1 MKGRKCAI
9 PTLVDGNRK
18 VTDDIEKASL
28 LNRTFASKFVDPQV
42 TVYPQTVDYPI
53 DSLTTFNVCPDTVK
67 AVLESV
73 NRHKACGPDNISA
86 RIIRECADELTAPVT
101 LICKLSL
108 EQGVVPQIWKRANI
122 VPIFKKGLKTCP
134 ANYRS
139 VSLLPLLS
147 KVLERVVY
155 NSLFNHV
162 QSVLSTGQ
170 HGFLPGRSCASN
182 LGTMLHSAWNNVS
195 AGSQTDVIY
204 TDFSSAFQSVKHK
217 LLIQKLKNSFHI
229 ADKALSWCESYLAG
243 REQRV
248 IVNGQCSPWTP
259 VTSGTPEGSLLSPL
273 FFALYINDLPGAV
286 HADCV
291 MFADDVKL
299 YRRVDQ
305 SKDTALLQA
314 DLDRLHCWSKSWGLT
329 LNPVKCKVLTLSL
342 RRSPVIG
349 RYSIDGTAIERVSA
363 MRDLGVLLDEKL
375 TFGPHI
381 DSIVLKANTSL
392 GLLMRSFQTGK
403 NGRSLRDLSCR
414 DQKAIVSTYCANV
427 RSVLEYCSVIWG
439 GAAEVHM
446 KRVERI
452 QHKFLMWLCGRCRLS
467 GVSLEYVELLRYF
480 GLTSLAARRAQHD
493 LMFMRNIQNQSA
505 DSSFLLGCFP
515 LAVPVRA
522 LRTRTLF
529 HVPYARVGTVKS
541 GMFCR
546 LPRTSNA
553 FLDKCRDVDVWEF
566 SAGQYKRSVRAYV
579 TTAGV

>member
-1 MKGRKCAI
+1 MMTQG
-9 PTLVDGNRK
+9 
-18 VTDDIEKASL
+18 
-28 LNRTFASKFVDPQV
+28 QV
-42 TVYPQTVDYPI
+42 LTSDRWFSDRRDFTPI
-53 DSLTTFNVCPDTVK
+53 
-67 AVLESV
+67 
-73 NRHKACGPDNISA
+73 
-86 RIIRECADELTAPVT
+86 
-101 LICKLSL
+101 
-108 EQGVVPQIWKRANI
+108 
-122 VPIFKKGLKTCP
+122 
-134 ANYRS
+134 S
-139 VSLLPLLS
+139 VS
-147 KVLERVVY
+147 
-155 NSLFNHV
+155 
-162 QSVLSTGQ
+162 T
-170 HGFLPGRSCASN
+170 
-182 LGTMLHSAWNNVS
+182 
-195 AGSQTDVIY
+195 
-204 TDFSSAFQSVKHK
+204 FQSVKHK

-229 ADKALSWCESYLAG
+229 TDKALSWCESYLAG

-248 IVNGQCSPWTP
+248 IVNGRCSPWTP

-305 SKDTALLQA
+305 RSDTAHLQA

-349 RYSIDGTAIERVSA
+349 TYLIDGTAIERVSV

-381 DSIVLKANTSL
+381 DSIVLKANKSL

-403 NGRSLRDLSCR
+403 NGRSLRDLSCIDR
-414 DQKAIVSTYCANV
+414 KAIVSTYCSNV

-439 GAAEVHM
+439 GAAEVYM
-446 KRVERI
+446 KRVERM
-452 QHKFLMWLCGRCRLS
+452 QHNFLMWLCGRCRLS

-480 GLTSLAARRAQHD
+480 GMTSLAARRAQHD
-493 LMFMRNIQNQSA
+493 LMFMRNIQNQSV

-522 LRTRTLF
+522 LRSRTLF

-546 LPRTSNA
+546 LPRASNA
-553 FLDKCRDVDVWEF
+553 FLDKCRDVDVWEY
-566 SAGQYKRSVRAYV
+566 SAGQYKRSVLAYV